1 MISNLVH
8 IMKLRGLLLLF
19 PILGLSQNLIVSE
32 IIHKGNTL
40 TKNYIIQRE
49 IQHQIQM
56 PLDSTIAE
64 EDQNRLINLGIFAD
78 VKWRAIPLE
87 NMTIRLEYVIIENNK
102 FWGGRFFGGPAPA
115 YDEETGWSY
124 GAGGVFKNVR
134 GRNEQVGGGFAFG
147 GR

>member
-8 IMKLRGLLLLF
+8 IMKLRGLLLLL

-40 TKNYIIQRE
+40 TKNYVIQRE

-56 PLDSTIAE
+56 PLDSSIAT

-87 NMTIRLEYVIIENNK
+87 NMTIRL
-102 FWGGRFFGGPAPA
+102 
-115 YDEETGWSY
+115 
-124 GAGGVFKNVR
+124 
-134 GRNEQVGGGFAFG
+134 
-147 GR
+147 